1 MDHFEI
7 DKINKLILTKH
18 HLTKDSKTDNI
29 LRITEDLCGLH
40 GTGTIEPY
48 LSLFARMN
56 LFKKAIYTKLN
67 KIIQGETARNK
78 AAVKCL
84 KELGFPMKRIR
95 KSLLE
100 LNEIH
105 IPSLSNGVSNAC
117 VYNTLSGLRKNEKAM
132 RILASSVGL
141 EVEELFPEN

>member
-56 LFKKAIYTKLN
+56 LFKKEDLENELYSKKTLGKIRGMRKTLFIETQELIPIVHNVIKYMTVRRDN
-67 KIIQGETARNK
+67 KYCTDINRNK
-78 AAVKCL
+78 NNYC
-84 KELGFPMKRIR
+84 PIR
-95 KSLLE
+95 NSC
-100 LNEIH
+100 
-105 IPSLSNGVSNAC
+105 SQA
-117 VYNTLSGLRKNEKAM
+117 Y
-132 RILASSVGL
+132 
-141 EVEELFPEN
+141 